1 MRCSGSIKI
10 LSGNS
15 NPELAK
21 AIAQK
26 LGAELLAANIQK
38 FNDGEIKVEL
48 LDTVRGCDVFI
59 VQSTS
64 APANDN
70 LMELL
75 ILIDTVKRA
84 SAGRINV
91 VMPYY
96 GYARQDRKDKPR
108 VPISAKLVANLLT
121 SAGADRIIAMD
132 LHCQQIQGFFDIPV
146 DHLVGYPLFLDY
158 YKNKFSDTS
167 NLVVVAPDFGS
178 SKKIADFAEDL
189 GATVALIDKKRDRAN
204 ESRVMHFVG
213 EVEGKIAIILDD
225 MCDTGGTLVNAVTEV
240 LRRGALE
247 VHVCCTHGVF
257 SSKNDRSTIEF
268 IEASNITEMVV
279 LDTIAP
285 KKLNTEKIKYL
296 SVAEDFAK
304 AIESVH
310 NESAV
315 STALS
320 YNRYV

>member
-21 AIAQK
+21 FIAEK
-26 LGAELLAANIQK
+26 LGVKQLVANIQK
-38 FNDGEIKVEL
+38 FSDGEISVEL
-48 LDTVRGCDVFI
+48 SDTVRGHDVFI

-108 VPISAKLVANLLT
+108 VPISAKLVANMIMV
-121 SAGADRIIAMD
+121 AGANRLITMD

-146 DHLVGYPLFLDY
+146 DHLVGYPLFLNY
-158 YKNKFSDTS
+158 YKDKFADAD
-167 NLVVVAPDFGS
+167 NLVVVGPDFGS
-178 SKKIADFAEDL
+178 AKKSDYFAEDL
-189 GATVALIDKKRDRAN
+189 GASVALIDKKRARAN
-204 ESRVMHFVG
+204 ESRVRHFVG

-225 MCDTGGTLVNAVTEV
+225 MCDTGGTLINAVDEV
-240 LRRGALE
+240 LHRGALE
-247 VHVCCTHGVF
+247 VHVCCTHGVL
-257 SSKNDRSTIEF
+257 SGSAIER
-268 IEASNITEMVV
+268 IEKSNITEMVV

-285 KKLNTEKIKYL
+285 KKLNTNKIKYL
-296 SVAEDFAK
+296 SVAEDFK
-304 AIESVH
+304 NAIESVH
-310 NESAV
+310 NESTV
-315 STALS
+315 SAALS